1 MDPIHLI
8 YFQPVGPQIQT
19 AINSEKIS
27 HPQSIL
33 QHEEITS
40 LINPNYYYYYFIQ
53 QKNKAILQK
62 LLRFPH
68 TYQDVIENML
78 MIKKPATIHTLYK
91 NNQSISLS

>member
-1 MDPIHLI
+1 M
-8 YFQPVGPQIQT
+8 

-33 QHEEITS
+33 KHEEITS
-40 LINPNYYYYYFIQ
+40 LVNPIYPTNNYFIQ
-53 QKNKAILQK
+53 QQNKAILQQ
-62 LLRFPH
+62 LLRFPN